1 MASSW
6 TTGYNYR
13 LINAG
18 KDRKT
23 KGIEIALSTRP
34 IQNTRF
40 FLGH

>member
-18 KDRKT
+18 KIEN

-34 IQNTRF
+34 IQTRDF
-40 FLGH
+40 PGTLI